1 MWNSIAEHI
10 SQTTGKTFQQPQRR
24 PVGGGSV
31 NQAYAL
37 TSGSQSYFVK
47 INQAT
52 RIAMFEAEALGLK
65 QIASTKT
72 IRVPEP
78 ICWGTV
84 DGSAY
89 IVLEWLDLGY
99 GTHRSWEEMGR
110 NLAAMHRVGSDRHFG
125 WDQQNTIGFM
135 PQVNPWTSNW
145 ADFFAEHRIGYQFQ
159 LAQRRSGSFPNKER
173 LLAAIPEILAGH
185 DPQSSLVHGDLW
197 SGNAAVTKLEEPVV
211 IDPATYF
218 GDREVDLAMTELFG
232 SFPNE
237 FYRAYDKAFPLDSG
251 YERRKTLYNLYH
263 ILNHFN
269 QFGGSYEGQAN
280 RMIASL
286 LG

>member
-1 MWNSIAEHI
+1 MWNHIAEQI
-10 SQTTGKTFQQPQRR
+10 SQTTGKFFQEPQRR

-65 QIASTKT
+65 QIASTRT

-99 GTHRSWEEMGR
+99 GTHRAWEEMGR
-110 NLAAMHRVGSDRHFG
+110 NLAAMHRVSSDRGFG

-135 PQVNPWTSNW
+135 PQVNPWTSDW
-145 ADFFAEHRIGYQFQ
+145 TEFFVEQRISYQFQ
-159 LAQRRSGSFPNKER
+159 LARRRGGNFPNQAR
-173 LLAAIPEILAGH
+173 LLAAIPELLAGH
-185 DPQSSLVHGDLW
+185 NPQPSLVHGDLW
-197 SGNAAVTKLEEPVV
+197 SGNAAVTKLEEPV
-211 IDPATYF
+211 ILDPATYF

-232 SFPNE
+232 GFPNE
-237 FYRAYDKAFPLDSG
+237 FYRAYDKAFPLEPG

-286 LG
+286 VG

>member
-1 MWNSIAEHI
+1 MWNYIAEQI
-10 SQTTGKTFQQPQRR
+10 SQTTGKTFQEPQRR

-37 TSGSQSYFVK
+37 TSGNQSYFVK
-47 INQAT
+47 INQAA

-99 GTHRSWEEMGR
+99 GTHRSWEEMGQ
-110 NLAAMHRVGSDRHFG
+110 NLAAMHRVRSDRGFG

-135 PQVNPWTSNW
+135 PQVNPWTSHW
-145 ADFFAEHRIGYQFQ
+145 AEFFAQQRIGYQFQ
-159 LAQRRSGSFPNKER
+159 LTQRRGGNFPNKER
-173 LLAAIPEILAGH
+173 LLAAIPELLAGH
-185 DPQSSLVHGDLW
+185 NPQPSLVHGDLW
-197 SGNAAVTKLEEPVV
+197 SGNAAVTKLEEPVI

-232 SFPNE
+232 GFPNE
-237 FYRAYDKAFPLDSG
+237 FYRAYDKAFPLESG
-251 YERRKTLYNLYH
+251 YERRRTLYNLYH